1 MSLGMSLENQ
11 MKVKYILEA
20 DTAGVGD
27 WYMREIIARLSIC
40 RAGLSAPSFTERRH
54 SRGRPQAGEC
64 KLSFGL

>member
-54 SRGRPQAGEC
+54 SG
-64 KLSFGL
+64 